1 MYFVQNLNNMADAVL
16 PFEYL
21 LSIFYELL
29 FSIKYFKIINY
40 WILSYYIEGPYTF
53 ILKVF
58 RYLTAVTPLHKTLC
72 LYFIVSKISF

>member
-58 RYLTAVTPLHKTLC
+58 RYLTDVTPLHKTLC